1 MKKYNIGWKC
11 SECNVLS
18 ALLCYSTRSDHILSK
33 LGFSRSICPKLLHAA
48 HTDPLTRVNQLD
60 LSQWP
65 AWASKNYK
73 SAKKTVRG
81 LSRAFAGFR
90 GGSNLDCFFFR
101 GSSRDFAGFRGWPE
115 KCQKLCLPLCN
126 SYSGHY
132 FAASSTFWVCDL
144 TVPLFLTENKIFKRS
159 AGWRM
164 TSWWNQLD
172 TPPLGYK
179 I

>member
-73 SAKKTVRG
+73 SAKKRSAGFRG
-81 LSRAFAGFR
+81 LSRDFAEGPIWTVFSFAGVR
-90 GGSNLDCFFFR
+90 GI
-101 GSSRDFAGFRGWPE
+101 SRDFADGLKNVKNYAF
-115 KCQKLCLPLCN
+115 
-126 SYSGHY
+126 
-132 FAASSTFWVCDL
+132 
-144 TVPLFLTENKIFKRS
+144 RS
-159 AGWRM
+159 AIAILVIILLHH
-164 TSWWNQLD
+164 QLFEYV
-172 TPPLGYK
+172 TLLCPCF
-179 I
+179 